1 MLIYFLLF
9 TFDLK
14 VDYLME
20 YILFEFE
27 ICMKSVL
34 TTIEWFAL
42 HFFQKTT
49 FRVYA
54 GGTDKKTIFWWV

>member
-20 YILFEFE
+20 YVLFEFE

-34 TTIEWFAL
+34 TTIE
-42 HFFQKTT
+42 
-49 FRVYA
+49 
-54 GGTDKKTIFWWV
+54 